1 MPNMKIT
8 LARIDNRLMHGIV
21 MTQYLPS
28 TNSQRIMVIDDAT
41 ANDDF
46 LSEVA
51 VMAVPKEFKGLV
63 MTVDQASQYLQE
75 DNDQEVI
82 LVLVKFVKTI
92 VKLVDAGV
100 QIKNLNVGGVGMRPK
115 RKTIYRNIALNPEEI
130 DMIKSLLAKDIKV
143 TVQIVPSDSP
153 INIEKLI

>member
-1 MPNMKIT
+1 MKNVA
-8 LARIDNRLMHGIV
+8 LFRIDDRLIHGQV
-21 MTQYLPS
+21 MTQWVKSKYFNTIL
-28 TNSQRIMVIDDAT
+28 IVDDAT

-100 QIKNLNVGGVGMRPK
+100 QIKDLNVGGVGMRPK

>member
-1 MPNMKIT
+1 MKNVA
-8 LARIDNRLMHGIV
+8 LFRIDDRLIHGQV
-21 MTQYLPS
+21 MTQWVKSKYFNTIL
-28 TNSQRIMVIDDAT
+28 IVDDAT

-63 MTVDQASQYLQE
+63 MTVEQASKYLQE
-75 DNDQEVI
+75 DNDQEII

-92 VKLVDAGV
+92 AKLVDAGV
-100 QIKNLNVGGVGMRPK
+100 QIKELNVGGVGMRPK

-130 DMIKSLLAKDIKV
+130 DMIKGLLAKDIKV

>member
-1 MPNMKIT
+1 MKNVA
-8 LARIDNRLMHGIV
+8 LFRIDDRLIHGQV
-21 MTQYLPS
+21 MTQWVKSKYFNTIL
-28 TNSQRIMVIDDAT
+28 IVDDAT

-100 QIKNLNVGGVGMRPK
+100 QIKDLNVGGVGMRPK

-153 INIEKLI
+153 LNIEKLI

>member
-1 MPNMKIT
+1 MKNVA
-8 LARIDNRLMHGIV
+8 LFWIDDRLIHGQV
-21 MTQYLPS
+21 MTQWVKSKYFNTIL
-28 TNSQRIMVIDDAT
+28 IVDDAT

-100 QIKNLNVGGVGMRPK
+100 QIKDLNVGGVGMRPK